1 MEGSGG
7 GGKELVFERVRFA
20 YDWGTPFALNDFT
33 VGFSPGEVTA
43 LLGPNGSGKT
53 TMMKLANRR
62 LVPASGRVLSGG
74 RPLAELTR
82 REVGRSIG
90 FVPQSERIAFDY
102 SILDYVLMGR
112 APWLSPLAAPGRAD
126 AGIAAEAIE
135 EVGLTSLIRR
145 SVRTLSGGQ
154 VQLVLLARVLVQSTQ
169 VLLLDE
175 ASSALDLANK
185 RRFLDIIRS
194 LARRGKT
201 ILLSTHE
208 PAVAEAVADRM
219 VLMKGGLVQAAG
231 PASEVFTEAN
241 LTSVYETPIRI
252 FSVGERKVVLWT

>member
-1 MEGSGG
+1 M
-7 GGKELVFERVRFA
+7 
-20 YDWGTPFALNDFT
+20 
-33 VGFSPGEVTA
+33 
-43 LLGPNGSGKT
+43 
-53 TMMKLANRR
+53 
-62 LVPASGRVLSGG
+62 
-74 RPLAELTR
+74 
-82 REVGRSIG
+82 
-90 FVPQSERIAFDY
+90 
-102 SILDYVLMGR
+102 
-112 APWLSPLAAPGRAD
+112 
-126 AGIAAEAIE
+126 
-135 EVGLTSLIRR
+135 
-145 SVRTLSGGQ
+145 SGGQ